1 MNYSSV
7 DPTAMER
14 AAGVL
19 LHILRAQMTEKT
31 FEAEMK
37 KSQESS

>member
-1 MNYSSV
+1 
-7 DPTAMER
+7 MER

-19 LHILRAQMTEKT
+19 LHILRAHMTENT

-37 KSQESS
+37 KSQE